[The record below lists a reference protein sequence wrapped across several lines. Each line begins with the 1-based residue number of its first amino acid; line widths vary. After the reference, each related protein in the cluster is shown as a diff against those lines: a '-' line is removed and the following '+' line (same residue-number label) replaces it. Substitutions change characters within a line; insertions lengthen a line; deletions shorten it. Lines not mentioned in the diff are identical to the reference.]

1 MDQQQVPN
9 MNGLSLNSSNTANNS
24 LAKGLPEKSS
34 PTESILGD
42 DGPPLLPGEKVVGN
56 PQSRDVNYL
65 CPYTGPVKGSL
76 YVTNYKLYFRP
87 SDPRYIQDIPL
98 CTISRVEKWG
108 GFTSKGENSYGIELV
123 CKDIRNLR
131 FACKQENH
139 SRRDVFDL
147 LQQFAFP
154 LSCNP
159 KMTLFAFEY
168 KERYESNGWNVYR
181 AYAEYERLGLPNEA
195 WKFTKINEKYDFCD
209 TYPAVLAV
217 PLQVLDEE
225 LRAVAAFRSRSRIPV
240 LSWIHPESQAAIVR
254 CSQPMVG
261 VSGKRSSADE
271 KYIDKIMEAAPQGQK
286 VYILDARPQTN
297 AVANKAR
304 GGGYETEE
312 NYSNTE
318 LSFCEV
324 HNIHVMRESL
334 RKLKDLC
341 FNQVDDAHWFSGL
354 ENTHWLEHIRAILA
368 GALRAADKIENSK
381 STVIIH
387 CSDGW
392 DRTAQLTSLS
402 MLMLDSYYRTMKGF
416 QVLIEKE
423 WLSFGHKFEQRT
435 GHGNDHYQDGDR
447 SPVFLQF
454 VDCVFQ
460 LTKQFPSSFEFNEQ
474 FLIIMLDHLYSCL
487 FGTFLC
493 NSEAQRVKE
502 DLKNKTVSFWSF
514 INSHLD
520 DFLNPLYSP
529 SNNHVIFPVASLR
542 RINLWTAYYCR
553 WNPCLRV
560 QEPINMRQKELLLMK
575 KELQKRYEELQ
586 KELNNKLSR
595 TTSSSST
602 GPLSSSGSSGL
613 PPPTIPAP
621 TAPVTIPSQ
630 PPPVPPPPSASSMS
644 GTVTH
649 SGKPPLPQSSN
660 PRLTHLTSI

>member
-1 MDQQQVPN
+1 M
-9 MNGLSLNSSNTANNS
+9 
-24 LAKGLPEKSS
+24 
-34 PTESILGD
+34 
-42 DGPPLLPGEKVVGN
+42 
-56 PQSRDVNYL
+56 
-65 CPYTGPVKGSL
+65 
-76 YVTNYKLYFRP
+76 
-87 SDPRYIQDIPL
+87 
-98 CTISRVEKWG
+98 G
-108 GFTSKGENSYGIELV
+108 G
-123 CKDIRNLR
+123 
-131 FACKQENH
+131 
-139 SRRDVFDL
+139 
-147 LQQFAFP
+147 
-154 LSCNP
+154 
-159 KMTLFAFEY
+159 
-168 KERYESNGWNVYR
+168 
-181 AYAEYERLGLPNEA
+181 
-195 WKFTKINEKYDFCD
+195 
-209 TYPAVLAV
+209 
-217 PLQVLDEE
+217 
-225 LRAVAAFRSRSRIPV
+225 
-240 LSWIHPESQAAIVR
+240 
-254 CSQPMVG
+254 
-261 VSGKRSSADE
+261 
-271 KYIDKIMEAAPQGQK
+271 
-286 VYILDARPQTN
+286 
-297 AVANKAR
+297 
-304 GGGYETEE
+304 
-312 NYSNTE
+312 
-318 LSFCEV
+318 
-324 HNIHVMRESL
+324 
-334 RKLKDLC
+334 
-341 FNQVDDAHWFSGL
+341 
-354 ENTHWLEHIRAILA
+354 
-368 GALRAADKIENSK
+368 
-381 STVIIH
+381 
-387 CSDGW
+387 

-553 WNPCLRV
+553 WNPFLRV
-560 QEPINMRQKELLLMK
+560 QEPINIRQKELLLMK

-621 TAPVTIPSQ
+621 TAPVIIPSH
-630 PPPVPPPPSASSMS
+630 PPPIPAPPSASSTS
-644 GTVTH
+644 GLIT
-649 SGKPPLPQSSN
+649 QSSN
-660 PRLTHLTSI
+660 LKQTSNHFQSSSNNPRITHLTSI